1 MKMKMKMKKKLKTE
15 VKAVI
20 VLMIIVI
27 ATILA
32 FLTFSLGMDKLGSQF
47 LLIVLPY
54 FFFVIFLKYC
64 YSKWPSRFLK
74 VFCLIISFPLDI
86 VGLFAVFT
94 GSTFRLLSNIIFY
107 FLFSIMIPA
116 GLIMAL
122 DKLSILHLSQN
133 TMLFLLLTFG
143 SIISITFN
151 KFLLRYVY
159 ILMPLSEK
167 VSDNIEVYKAPT
179 EYVIKPD
186 NIRFLIYAFY
196 FIYLFIYS
204 LKLIEE
210 NTIFSSFSRDNAI
223 MQAFVVFLAY
233 DSLRYNS
240 KDLKIRASHLLSKI
254 IEVFTVDDIAND
266 KIENKDEA
274 GK

>member
-1 MKMKMKMKKKLKTE
+1 MKLKKKQRTE
-15 VKAVI
+15 VKAGI
-20 VLMIIVI
+20 VLMLFVII
-27 ATILA
+27 AILV
-32 FLTFSLGMDKLGSQF
+32 FSTFTLGMDKLGSPVLF
-47 LLIVLPY
+47 IVLAY
-54 FFFVIFLKYC
+54 FFLVFVMKYC
-64 YSKWPSRFLK
+64 YSKWPSGILK
-74 VFCLIISFPLDI
+74 VFCLIVSFPLDI

-94 GSTFRLLSNIIFY
+94 GSTVRLLSNIIFY

-116 GLIMAL
+116 GLIIVLNMF
-122 DKLSILHLSQN
+122 SILVLSQN

-151 KFLLRYVY
+151 KLLLRYVY

-167 VSDNIEVYKAPT
+167 MSDNIEVYRAPT

-210 NTIFSSFSRDNAI
+210 KTIFSSFSRDNAI

-233 DSLRYNS
+233 ESLRFNS

-254 IEVFTVDDIAND
+254 IATFTVDEITID
-266 KIENKDEA
+266 KTDDNKDDSD
-274 GK
+274 